1 MFELFTVLRTLKSL
15 LTQEN
20 VSPPE
25 IFPES
30 QKSIQIIPHTPRRVK
45 KALENRSFQGLDR
58 HQNSHPQPES
68 HPVSSPGCACYPM
81 CYRHRPLTHQRVM
94 KLL

>member
-30 QKSIQIIPHTPRRVK
+30 QKSIQIIPHTPRRIK

-68 HPVSSPGCACYPM
+68 HPASSAGWACSPL
-81 CYRHRPLTHQRVM
+81 RNNHRPPTHQRVM
-94 KLL
+94 KQL